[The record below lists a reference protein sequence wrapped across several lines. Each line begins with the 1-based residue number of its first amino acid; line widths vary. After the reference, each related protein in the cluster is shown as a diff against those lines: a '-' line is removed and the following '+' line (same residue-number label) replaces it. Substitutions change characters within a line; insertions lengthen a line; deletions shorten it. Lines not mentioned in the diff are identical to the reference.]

1 MADLVAEKAW
11 PASGKKLLNG
21 QPVLLGITWRPAP
34 GDGLNGAFTQFH
46 ISDIWMDD
54 AAIQNAAYFQ
64 TETHKVFIRSRWM
77 PAFVDAV
84 ESAAGKS
91 ATDAR
96 RQLLR
101 RIQQA
106 ETEVAVDHFLNS

>member
-1 MADLVAEKAW
+1 MLFRSDLARRVEPLLTADAKLAAQLLPRGAW
-11 PASGKKLLNG
+11 
-21 QPVLLGITWRPAP
+21 
-34 GDGLNGAFTQFH
+34 DAF
-46 ISDIWMDD
+46 
-54 AAIQNAAYFQ
+54 
-64 TETHKVFIRSRWM
+64 
-77 PAFVDAV
+77 AFVDAV